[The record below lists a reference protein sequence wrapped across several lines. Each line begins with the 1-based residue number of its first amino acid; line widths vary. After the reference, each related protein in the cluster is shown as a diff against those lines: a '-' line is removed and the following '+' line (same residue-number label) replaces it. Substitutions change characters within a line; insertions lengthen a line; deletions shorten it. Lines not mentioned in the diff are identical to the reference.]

1 MYHGSVGFPF
11 SSALHVL
18 NPLQGSIGASRE
30 TRAAWLSDY
39 YDVLEQANEQ
49 VVRLLTSEWLANTDD
64 YGSSSGA
71 YSMFLTWPDSETR

>member
-1 MYHGSVGFPF
+1 M
-11 SSALHVL
+11 
-18 NPLQGSIGASRE
+18 
-30 TRAAWLSDY
+30 SDY